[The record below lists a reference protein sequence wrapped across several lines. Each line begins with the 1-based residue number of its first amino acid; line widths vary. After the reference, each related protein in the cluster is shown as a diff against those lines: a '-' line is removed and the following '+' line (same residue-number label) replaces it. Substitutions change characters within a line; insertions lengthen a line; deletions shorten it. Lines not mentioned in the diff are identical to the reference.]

1 MDCQPAKAREQFFK
15 GLSHFERIGNQAL
28 RVGQVRAQIVQAKK
42 PIWLK
47 SRRKCTLSKKRKH
60 TMGRSSKIQDITDK
74 FGSSEM
80 ACQFEIA

>member
-1 MDCQPAKAREQFFK
+1 MDCQLAKAREQFFK

-47 SRRKCTLSKKRKH
+47 SRRKCTISKKEKAYD
-60 TMGRSSKIQDITDK
+60 GKILQNT
-74 FGSSEM
+74 GYYR
-80 ACQFEIA
+80 